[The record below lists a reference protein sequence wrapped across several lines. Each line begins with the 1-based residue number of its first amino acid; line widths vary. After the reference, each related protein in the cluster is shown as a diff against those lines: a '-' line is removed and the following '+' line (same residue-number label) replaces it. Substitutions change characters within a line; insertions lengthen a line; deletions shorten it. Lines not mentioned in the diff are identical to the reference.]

1 MKKNNKAFSIVEVI
15 IAIFI
20 FSVAILWTVV
30 LKSQI
35 VDQQDIIL
43 SSHKM
48 IYFSDYINKII
59 QTKIPTH
66 SVIWDKS
73 YITISWEVV
82 TYSSDAAN
90 KTGDIWF
97 FVNNDIFT
105 HEHEIEYIG
114 TNNIEWVDVY
124 TFKISLKINSE
135 EKIYYLTV

>member
-20 FSVAILWTVV
+20 FSVAILGTVV

-66 SVIWDKS
+66 SVIGDKS
-73 YITISWEVV
+73 YITISGEVV

-90 KTGDIWF
+90 KTGDIGF

-114 TNNIEWVDVY
+114 TNNIEGVDVY